1 MKKLFF
7 GFSFLFLTGF
17 IIFLL
22 TGKNDEPNKSFDFSI
37 IKYKFTPGEE
47 RIFDLSQSTEISFHN
62 QGNNSSISNFKL
74 KGSLIERVYEV
85 KDDFV
90 LIGVRIE
97 DPSINLNESKDLDL
111 LKKSLGKE
119 IFVKITPQ
127 RKILNI
133 FLPKGQSSEAA
144 NILKNIAAA
153 TQIILPEIIKH
164 KNDLNYQ
171 LTELNLNGP
180 LQVEYNILFQK
191 NISIEKTFI
200 KYDFIGFNDLA
211 ESEIIFLPESKSF
224 SVFDKGY
231 LTKID
236 HRENTL
242 VDSSGL
248 QVNSSVKT
256 EISFREINNFR
267 VLANELPWN
276 NSQYFIS
283 KIFGEEVSPE
293 EKRSNL
299 KKQIGDI
306 KIENLFERINKI
318 NFKTQ
323 GKEAYEIFR
332 KLKTY
337 LELYP
342 EQIQK
347 VMEQIDYL
355 DPRDP
360 YYENLL
366 SLYFGALS
374 TMEAKFA
381 QDPLMDIV
389 LKNQDSSIQIQAFG
403 ALADLGLPTKK
414 TQEFLID
421 YYKNPFTPESQSL
434 AALSLGTLA
443 YMAKNNSPALVK
455 ETSDFLKEEL
465 IHAQKKE
472 DILTLISAIGNSG
485 NANLLENLMPFIESK
500 EKDISTSAVLALENM
515 AGEKVNQIIK
525 NMLTNQLLKG
535 SALYVLSKYP
545 SSKSQ
550 LGLAIS
556 FFEKES
562 DPELKTQSLKIIS
575 NNSRFFK
582 EEVSK
587 YLENVKSKD
596 PNPKIRN
603 AALDL
608 LISL

>member
-7 GFSFLFLTGF
+7 GFF
-17 IIFLL
+17 FLL
-22 TGKNDEPNKSFDFSI
+22 LSGFFISLLIGKNDELKKSVDYSI
-37 IKYKFTPGEE
+37 LKYKFTPGEE

-62 QGNNSSISNFKL
+62 QGTNSSISNFKM

-90 LIGVRIE
+90 LIGVKIE
-97 DPSINLNESKDLDL
+97 DPSINLNESKNLDL
-111 LKKSLGKE
+111 LRKALGKE
-119 IFVKITPQ
+119 VFVKITPQ
-127 RKILNI
+127 RKILN
-133 FLPKGQSSEAA
+133 FFFPKGQSSEAA
-144 NILKNIAAA
+144 NILKSVTAA
-153 TQIILPEIIKH
+153 TQVILPEIIKH
-164 KNDLNYQ
+164 KNEVNYQ
-171 LTELNLNGP
+171 LTELNMNGP
-180 LQVEYNILFQK
+180 VQVEYNILFQK
-191 NISIEKTFI
+191 NISIEKSFL
-200 KYDFIGFNDLA
+200 KYDFIGFNDMS
-211 ESEIIFLPESKSF
+211 ESEIIFLPVSKSF
-224 SVFDKGY
+224 SIFDKGY

-236 HRENTL
+236 HRESTL
-242 VDSSGL
+242 MDSSGL
-248 QVNSSVKT
+248 QVNSTVKT
-256 EISFREINNFR
+256 EISFKEKNTFQISGIK
-267 VLANELPWN
+267 LPWN

-283 KIFGEEVSPE
+283 KIFGEEIGPE
-293 EKRSNL
+293 ERKSNL

-306 KIENLFERINKI
+306 KIENLFENINKL

-332 KLKTY
+332 KIKTY

-355 DPRDP
+355 DPQDP
-360 YYENLL
+360 YYENIL

-374 TMEAKFA
+374 TMEARYA
-381 QDPLMDIV
+381 QEPLMDIV

-455 ETSDFLKEEL
+455 ETSDFLKEQL
-465 IHAQKKE
+465 IHAHKKE

-485 NANLLENLMPFIESK
+485 NANLLENLMPFMESK

-515 AGEKVNQIIK
+515 AGERVNQIIK
-525 NMLTNQLLKG
+525 DMLTNHLLKG
-535 SALYVLSKYP
+535 SALYVLSKSP

-575 NNSRFFK
+575 NNSRFFRK
-582 EEVSK
+582 EVSK

-608 LISL
+608 LITL